1 MAEQSRL
8 IQLDVDELPRHWYN
22 IIPDL
27 PEPLPP
33 PQDPDTGPS
42 RVAQLPKLLIGTCLA
57 QEMSGER
64 WIPVPDGLRELYFQ
78 AGRPRPLFRA
88 LSLEKALGTP
98 ARLYYKAEFYSPT
111 GSHKVNTALAQA
123 YYAREEGF
131 ERLTTETG
139 AGQWGTAL
147 AYAAALTGLKCTVYW
162 VRAVYRWKPDRL
174 GFMQM
179 LGADV
184 HASPSD
190 RTAFGRTLYEQ
201 DPEHPGSLGIAI
213 SEGLED
219 AQGDPKAAYSLG
231 SVLNHVLMH
240 QTIIGLETQ
249 KQFEKVG
256 DYPDVMI
263 SCLGGGSNFGG
274 FVLPFVGDVLT
285 KGKKIRFVAAQSQA
299 APNLQGEYRYDF
311 ADHAEITPLLKMY
324 TLGHTTRLQPIKGD
338 GLRYHG
344 CSPILSLLRHLGYID
359 TVAYPADEKHVFAR
373 ALTFVRTEGFLPA
386 PESAYSVCCAIDEAL
401 KCKESG
407 EAKVIAFNV
416 SGHGFM
422 DIAGYREV
430 LGFGAEHL
438 HRPAPRP
445 ILGI

>member
-1 MAEQSRL
+1 MTTRARQ
-8 IQLDVDELPRHWYN
+8 IQLDVDDIPPCWYN
-22 IIPDL
+22 ILPDL

-33 PQDPDTGPS
+33 PRDPETGPS
-42 RVAQLPKLLIGTCLA
+42 RVEQLPNLLIKECLK

-64 WIPVPDGLRELYFQ
+64 WIAIPDGLRELYVQ

-88 LSLEKALGTP
+88 LSLERALKTP

-123 YYAREEGF
+123 YYAREEGY

-139 AGQWGTAL
+139 AGQWGSAL

-162 VRAVYRWKPDRL
+162 VRAVYRWKQARL

-184 HASPSD
+184 YASPSE
-190 RTAFGRTLYEQ
+190 RTEIGRSLLKQ
-201 DPEHPGSLGIAI
+201 DPDHDGSLGIAI

-219 AQGDPKAAYSLG
+219 ARSDPKAVYSLG

-249 KQFEKVG
+249 KQFEKAG

-274 FVLPFVGDVLT
+274 FVLPFVGDVLK
-285 KGKKIRFVAAQSQA
+285 KGKTIRFIAAQSQA
-299 APNLQGEYRYDF
+299 APNLQGEYRYDH
-311 ADHAEITPLLKMY
+311 ADHAGITPLLKMY
-324 TLGHTTRLQPIKGD
+324 TLGHTAHMAPIKGD

-344 CSPILSLLRHLGYID
+344 CSPLLSLLRHLGYID
-359 TVAYPADEKHVFAR
+359 TVAYPADERHVFEQ
-373 ALTFVRTEGFLPA
+373 ALLFMRTEGFLPA
-386 PESAYSVCCAIDEAL
+386 PESAYSVCCAIEEAL
-401 KCKESG
+401 KCREAG
-407 EAKVIAFNV
+407 EEKVIAFNV

-422 DIAGYREV
+422 DIEGYREV
-430 LGFGAEHL
+430 LALAAE
-438 HRPAPRP
+438 RPRAQSHSPL
-445 ILGI
+445 LGI